1 MTGDASPSDE
11 VIRVRAV
18 VSGLVQGVW
27 YRQSCRREAERLGVS
42 GWVRNRPDGRVELEA
57 EGTRSAV
64 DALLAWAHDGPPRAV
79 VESVD
84 VELVARGPGDV
95 GFMAR

>member
-27 YRQSCRREAERLGVS
+27 YRQSCRREAERLGVT
-42 GWVRNRPDGRVELEA
+42 GWIRNRPDGRVELEA
-57 EGTRSAV
+57 EGAHSAV
-64 DALLAWAHDGPPRAV
+64 EALLAWARSGPPHAV

-84 VELVARGPGDV
+84 VEHVALDPGGV
-95 GFMAR
+95 GFLAR

>member
-1 MTGDASPSDE
+1 MTGDATRSGE

-57 EGTRSAV
+57 EGPRSAV
-64 DALLAWAHDGPPRAV
+64 DALLAWAHDGPPRAL
-79 VESVD
+79 VESV
-84 VELVARGPGDV
+84 EAERVALEPGDV
-95 GFMAR
+95 GFAAR